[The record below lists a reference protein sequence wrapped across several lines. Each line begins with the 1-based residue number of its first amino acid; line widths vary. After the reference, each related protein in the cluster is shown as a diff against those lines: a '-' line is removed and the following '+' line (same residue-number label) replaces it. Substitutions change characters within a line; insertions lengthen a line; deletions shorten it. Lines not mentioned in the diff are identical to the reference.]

1 MLERFHPKE
10 PELFQ
15 CHVLDA
21 IWLWGVNET
30 SLHFAIA
37 QEVRGPYH
45 PRHILHR
52 LGPGVA

>member
-21 IWLWGVNET
+21 IWLWGVNEI